1 MLGKVH
7 AWGPD
12 RDTAVA
18 RLAGA
23 LDDLVLE
30 GVPTTA
36 PYLRSVLDRPEHG
49 AMAHDTGSVERD
61 WSPDPGGSSGDL
73 GERSGYLGGS
83 DRDRET
89 GEREQRHPDRP
100 HRHRSR
106 PARTAD
112 PRRPGAH
119 VATSAASA
127 PSSADAAPEGV
138 DGSHAPARPR
148 SSQPGPATAAAGD
161 PVAPMDAT
169 VVEVAVEPGQHVD
182 AGGVLVVLEAMKM
195 ELPVRAPHAVR
206 VDAVHVAA
214 GDRVGAGSILV
225 AVSAPERAG

>member
-1 MLGKVH
+1 
-7 AWGPD
+7 
-12 RDTAVA
+12 
-18 RLAGA
+18 
-23 LDDLVLE
+23 
-30 GVPTTA
+30 
-36 PYLRSVLDRPEHG
+36 
-49 AMAHDTGSVERD
+49 MAHDTGSVERD
-61 WSPDPGGSSGDL
+61 WSPDPAARPASSANARATWA
-73 GERSGYLGGS
+73 EAAATPLGGNTATRTVHIAT
-83 DRDRET
+83 DRGPLALRI
-89 GEREQRHPDRP
+89 
-100 HRHRSR
+100 
-106 PARTAD
+106 
-112 PRRPGAH
+112 PRRPVAH

-138 DGSHAPARPR
+138 DGSHAPTRSS